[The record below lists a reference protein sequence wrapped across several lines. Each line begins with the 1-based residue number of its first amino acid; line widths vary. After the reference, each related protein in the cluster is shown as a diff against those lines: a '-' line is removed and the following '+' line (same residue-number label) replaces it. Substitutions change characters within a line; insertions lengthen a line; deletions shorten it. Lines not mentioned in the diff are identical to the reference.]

1 MWYGSPQPLIDA
13 FRAFIIP
20 ERMQD
25 EFGYPPLT
33 AEVKDRILSTN
44 AAEPYGIDL
53 DQARLAAQ
61 RDSRASVEPRRTEAL
76 SRLS

>member
-1 MWYGSPQPLIDA
+1 
-13 FRAFIIP
+13 
-20 ERMQD
+20 MQD

-53 DQARLAAQ
+53 DQARRAVQ
-61 RDSRASVEPRRTEAL
+61 QDSRAWVNLARTEAL